1 MKQFKRNIFRK
12 GTAVIIAALL
22 TLGQS
27 VYAEGAEQVLPEET
41 QAQTEAVQAD
51 AALETEAEIK
61 INYVPMQIAETYN
74 YEYDLYEEV
83 MNNRFVFYSTV
94 SNGGITDKSVSV
106 ELPKNV
112 TCKMEKDG
120 EEVPFANRMTID
132 EIGSYALNLFVD
144 SKDVYGAEEN
154 TVYFG
159 LFRFK
164 ITEPKVTEKVTE
176 AVVPEEG
183 APTASEDKDGEFVV
197 PEITTT
203 TTAVT
208 SAPLI
213 TTEPVTEI
221 TSGTTVPPQT
231 SSAAATTTK
240 PPKTEENPDKPKGSR
255 DLIVETVSEISGF
268 DVKTRNGA
276 EFNSNI
282 PCGMVTTEKVTLK
295 FSTNTVTKVYK
306 DEKEI
311 DSAQTY
317 SEAGKYEVYIFDGS
331 SEPLPLYTFEIVPTL
346 TNKLDSY
353 EVPSGCLIVFAALDG
368 KQIASAVESVKT
380 EKDGKYSFI
389 VTKGAYTSTVEITKD
404 ATPPEISVYGVNEKN
419 IATEE
424 RVEIEI
430 VTGDMKSY
438 NVTKNGESYVARSLS
453 FTEDGKYV
461 VEIFDEAGNK
471 AEAQFE
477 IPYKMNA
484 MGVIIV
490 ILLVGLVGGV
500 IGYAV
505 YSRRHF
511 KIK

>member
-12 GTAVIIAALL
+12 GTAIVIASLL

-27 VYAEGAEQVLPEET
+27 VYAEKADK
-41 QAQTEAVQAD
+41 AQTTVVKTGAVKPD
-51 AALETEAEIK
+51 SKPESEEEVK
-61 INYVPMQIAETYN
+61 INYVNMKIAETYN

-94 SNGGITDKSVSV
+94 SNGGITDESVSI

-120 EEVPFANRMTID
+120 EEVPFESLMTID

-144 SKDVYGAEEN
+144 SEDVYGAEEN

-164 ITEPKVTEKVTE
+164 ITEPKATE
-176 AVVPEEG
+176 AETEYIIPEESIPHISEENSGEQAVPE
-183 APTASEDKDGEFVV
+183 
-197 PEITTT
+197 EITTT
-203 TTAVT
+203 TALTFPPFIA
-208 SAPLI
+208 
-213 TTEPVTEI
+213 TEPVSETTE
-221 TSGTTVPPQT
+221 QT
-231 SSAAATTTK
+231 SVSWQTTSAVTTTA
-240 PPKTEENPDKPKGSR
+240 PPKTEENLDKPKGSKN
-255 DLIVETVSEISGF
+255 LIEETVSETSGF
-268 DVKTRNGA
+268 DVKTKNGA

-282 PCGMVTTEKVTLK
+282 PCGMMTPEKVTLK

-306 DEKEI
+306 DGEEI
-311 DSAQTY
+311 QSSQSY

-331 SEPLPLYTFEIVPTL
+331 SELLPLYTFEIVPAL
-346 TNKLDSY
+346 TNEMESY
-353 EVPSGCLIVFAALDG
+353 EVPSGCLIVFATLDG
-368 KQIASAVESVKT
+368 KQIATDVESVKT
-380 EKDGKYSFI
+380 DKDGKYSFI
-389 VTKGAYTSTVEITKD
+389 VTKNGYSATVEITKD

-419 IATEE
+419 VATED

-430 VTGDMKSY
+430 VTEDMKNY
-438 NVTKNGESYVARSLS
+438 TVTRNGESYAARSLS

-484 MGVIIV
+484 MGVIII
-490 ILLVGLVGGV
+490 ILIVGLVGVV
-500 IGYAV
+500 IGYSI

>member
-1 MKQFKRNIFRK
+1 MKQHKRNIFRK
-12 GTAVIIAALL
+12 GTAVVIAALL

-27 VYAEGAEQVLPEET
+27 VYAEGADEVQP
-41 QAQTEAVQAD
+41 EAV
-51 AALETEAEIK
+51 LETEAEVK
-61 INYVPMQIAETYN
+61 INYVPMEIAENYN

-94 SNGGITDKSVSV
+94 SNGGITDESVSV

-164 ITEPKVTEKVTE
+164 IIEPKVTEAETE
-176 AVVPEEG
+176 YI
-183 APTASEDKDGEFVV
+183 APQESGTLISQDKDGEYAV
-197 PEITTT
+197 PEETTT

-221 TSGTTVPPQT
+221 TEQT
-231 SSAAATTTK
+231 SVSWQTTAAVTTTE

-255 DLIVETVSEISGF
+255 DLIAETVSETSGF

-276 EFNSNI
+276 EFHSNI

-295 FSTNTVTKVYK
+295 FSSNTITKVYK
-306 DEKEI
+306 DEEEI
-311 DSAQTY
+311 ESAQSY
-317 SEAGKYEVYIFDGS
+317 SEAGKYEVYIYDGS

-346 TNKLDSY
+346 TNKMESY

-380 EKDGKYSFI
+380 DKDGKYSFI
-389 VTKGAYTSTVEITKD
+389 VTKGAYSATVEVTKD

-419 IATEE
+419 IATED

-430 VTGDMKSY
+430 VTEDMKSY
-438 NVTKNGESYVARSLS
+438 TVTKNGESYVARSLS

-490 ILLVGLVGGV
+490 ILIVGLVCGV
-500 IGYAV
+500 IGYAL